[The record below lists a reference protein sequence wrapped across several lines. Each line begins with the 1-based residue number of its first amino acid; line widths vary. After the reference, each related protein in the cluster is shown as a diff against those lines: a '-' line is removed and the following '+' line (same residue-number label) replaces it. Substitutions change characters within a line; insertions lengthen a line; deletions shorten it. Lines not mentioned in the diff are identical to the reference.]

1 MFKDFTKDEIRDL
14 MELLYAVSYVD
25 DDISDEEIA
34 VLSCVASILN
44 VREEDWKPN
53 LIDIDFVFKRLGQME
68 YSKVVRVIVFVAQL
82 SKFDGKIS
90 DSELKLLLP
99 LAAENGISNNK
110 LMSIVDNALNGYELT
125 DFDKIIAFALILK
138 AVYHDGYV
146 TSKEEEF
153 IMKLKEKYGMPENYY
168 EKALVDN
175 FPWILRVLKT
185 YNKDKLIYLFK
196 EVIKALVYDDEL
208 NDQEINFIVFLS
220 RIYDLREDLPNI
232 FSSCLGV

>member
-25 DDISDEEIA
+25 DEISDEEIA
-34 VLSCVASILN
+34 VLSCVASILD

-82 SKFDGKIS
+82 STFDGKIS

-110 LMSIVDNALNGYELT
+110 LISIVDNALNGHELT
-125 DFDKIIAFALILK
+125 DFDKIISFALILK
-138 AVYHDGYV
+138 AVYYDGYV
-146 TSKEEEF
+146 TSKEAEF
-153 IMKLKEKYGMPENYY
+153 IMKLKERYGMPENYY

-185 YNKDKLIYLFK
+185 YNKEKLVYLFK

-220 RIYDLREDLPNI
+220 RVYNLREDLPNI

>member
-25 DDISDEEIA
+25 DNISDEEIA

-82 SKFDGKIS
+82 SNFDGKIS

-125 DFDKIIAFALILK
+125 DFDKIISFALILK

-185 YNKDKLIYLFK
+185 YNKEKLIYLFK